1 MVGSSFCF
9 KFEKK
14 KKRKCQYSFMSR
26 QLSEYNENI
35 KQSFNFKKCCPDL
48 TLFL

>member
-14 KKRKCQYSFMSR
+14 ICQYPSMSR